1 MLIPPSIIL
10 IIYGVIAEVSLIRLL
25 AAGMLLGLLIVA
37 LDSGHIIIPAKLNPN
52 IAAKRDVTY
61 SNRDLL
67 ASARKLVPVL
77 ILMALILGA
86 INSGIATPSEAVA
99 IGLAATVLIRL
110 ALRQLNWSDFYDSL
124 KRAVK
129 VSAMITGLV
138 DCAAVLPPSMS

>member
-1 MLIPPSIIL
+1 M
-10 IIYGVIAEVSLIRLL
+10 
-25 AAGMLLGLLIVA
+25 
-37 LDSGHIIIPAKLNPN
+37 LNPN

-86 INSGIATPSEAVA
+86 INSAIATPSEAAA